1 MTSSPSPWVFGAVQV
16 LPQERQLVVNGV
28 SHKLGARAFALLLLL
43 VENRNR
49 VVSKAEIFE
58 RVWPSL
64 VVEENNLTVQIS
76 TLRKI
81 LGPDV
86 LATFS
91 GRGYRFMLGS
101 MPGATSPNESTAEL
115 PLPDKPSIAVLP
127 FLHLASDTAREYFT
141 DGVTE
146 DITTELSRFRSLFVI
161 SRQSSFTYK
170 GQAVDV
176 RTVARELGVRYVVEG
191 SVRIMAHQLR
201 VTAQLI
207 DAHSGAHV
215 WAEKYDGDIEE
226 LFNIQDDIVGRISA
240 AVAQGVASH
249 EFHTLRQRP
258 ASWGAYEIAVEAY
271 QLASDAFNRSDR
283 SLREQALT
291 RAQDALAL
299 DPNSTTALITKL
311 LVLWQTLFFST
322 AHDRATALKESFE
335 ALDHL
340 EAIDASNAKVYQYRG
355 LLLHEAGQNGQ
366 ALACLLKAH
375 QLNPNDV
382 AVLGALGM
390 LELLC
395 DMSADAEL
403 HLLQARRLS
412 PLDPWA
418 WSPNTLLA
426 NAYIGLKDYPQAL
439 HFAQLG
445 ASQAPHV
452 VTPHIVMATALVGL
466 HQLALAAAA
475 MTRAVQVGPEFV
487 QKRLQL
493 LEPCPAPTLPLS
505 ETMQRRLGL
514 MLTATLLV
522 DRAQMPEP
530 LRHLVDRLEGL
541 QVDGA
546 GIARITSG
554 GLEQPQPFEL

>member
-1 MTSSPSPWVFGAVQV
+1 MTSAPAPWVFGPIQIW
-16 LPQERQLVVNGV
+16 PQERQVVVDGV
-28 SHKLGARAFALLLLL
+28 PHKPGARAFDLLLLL
-43 VENRNR
+43 VENRDR

-58 RVWPSL
+58 RIWSGL
-64 VVEENNLTVQIS
+64 VVEENNLTVQVS

-91 GRGYRFMLGS
+91 GRGYRFMVGS
-101 MPGATSPNESTAEL
+101 MDSAKPGGGAPAAL
-115 PLPDKPSIAVLP
+115 AVPDKPSIAVLP
-127 FLHLASDTAREYFT
+127 FLHMAGDATREYFT
-141 DGVTE
+141 DGITE

-170 GQAVDV
+170 GQTVDV

-191 SVRIMAHQLR
+191 SVRLTERKLR

-207 DAHSGAHV
+207 DAHSGEHV
-215 WAEKYDGDIEE
+215 WAEKYDGDLEE
-226 LFNIQDDIVGRISA
+226 LFNIQDEIVGRISA
-240 AVAQGVASH
+240 AVAQGVGDH

-258 ASWGAYEIAVEAY
+258 ANWSAYEIAVEAY
-271 QLASDAFNRSDR
+271 QLASDAFIHAD
-283 SLREQALT
+283 QALRGRALA
-291 RAQDALAL
+291 RAQEALAL
-299 DPNSTTALITKL
+299 DPNSATGLLTKL

-322 AHDRATALKESFE
+322 AQDRAATLADAFA

-340 EAIDASNAKVYQYRG
+340 QAIDVNNAQVYTYRG
-355 LLLHEAGQNGQ
+355 LLLHEAGQSGP
-366 ALACLLKAH
+366 ALACLQRAH

-382 AVLGALGM
+382 GALGALGM
-390 LELLC
+390 LEMLS
-395 DMSADAEL
+395 DMSAQAEM

-426 NAYIGLKDYPQAL
+426 NAYIGLKDYPRAL
-439 HFAQLG
+439 HFSQLG

-452 VTPHIVMATALVGL
+452 VTPHIVVATAFVGL
-466 HQLALAAAA
+466 GQLDQAAQA

-487 QKRLQL
+487 QKRLQML
-493 LEPCPAPTLPLS
+493 VPAMPLNES
-505 ETMQRRLGL
+505 MQRRLSL

-522 DRAQMPEP
+522 DRALMPDA
-530 LRHLVDRLEGL
+530 LRQLVTRLEGMH
-541 QVDGA
+541 GGSA
-546 GIARITSG
+546 SSG
-554 GLEQPQPFEL
+554 LDQAQPFEL

>member
-1 MTSSPSPWVFGAVQV
+1 MMPSPAPWVFGSLQV
-16 LPQERQLVVNGV
+16 WPEDRKLVADGV
-28 SHKLGARAFALLLLL
+28 THRPGARAFDLLLLL
-43 VENRNR
+43 VENRDR
-49 VVSKAEIFE
+49 VVSKAEIFK
-58 RVWPSL
+58 RIWSGL

-76 TLRKI
+76 ALRKI
-81 LGPDV
+81 LGPDM

-91 GRGYRFMLGS
+91 GRGYRFMVGP
-101 MPGATSPNESTAEL
+101 MDGATPASESSGEL

-127 FLHLASDTAREYFT
+127 FLHMASDTTREYFT
-141 DGVTE
+141 DGITE

-191 SVRIMAHQLR
+191 SVRITARKLR

-215 WAEKYDGDIEE
+215 WAEKYDGDLEE
-226 LFNIQDDIVGRISA
+226 LFNIQDEIVGRISA
-240 AVAQGVASH
+240 AVAQGVESH

-258 ASWGAYEIAVEAY
+258 ADWGAYEIAVEAY

-283 SLREQALT
+283 ALRERALARAQEALT
-291 RAQDALAL
+291 L
-299 DPNSTTALITKL
+299 DPHSTTGLVTKL
-311 LVLWQTLFFST
+311 LVLWHALFFAT
-322 AHDRATALKESFE
+322 AHDREATLKEAFE

-340 EAIDASNAKVYQYRG
+340 QAIDASNAAVYTYRG
-355 LLLHEAGQNGQ
+355 LLLHEAGQNGP
-366 ALACLLKAH
+366 ALACLQKAH
-375 QLNPNDV
+375 QVNPNDV
-382 AVLGALGM
+382 GALGALGM
-390 LELLC
+390 LEMLS
-395 DMSADAEL
+395 DMSAEAAE

-452 VTPHIVMATALVGL
+452 VTPHIVMATAFVGL
-466 HQLALAAAA
+466 GQLAQAAEA

-487 QKRLQL
+487 QKRLQM
-493 LEPCPAPTLPLS
+493 LEPPLPLS
-505 ETMQRRLGL
+505 ESMQRRLIL

-522 DRAQMPEP
+522 DRALMPDP
-530 LRHLVDRLEGL
+530 LRLLVGRLEGL
-541 QVDGA
+541 QG
-546 GIARITSG
+546 GIVSG
-554 GLEQPQPFEL
+554 RLDQAQPFEL